1 MNSLYAVLL
10 WIEYIGTVAFAVSGA
25 IVGLRKHMDIF
36 GVCILGLCTA
46 TGGGL
51 MRDIILHVMP
61 ASVFQNPT
69 FAIIAIVSSVIVFL
83 PPVKKLVLSQSRG
96 GELMLFWAD
105 TLGLAAFTVA
115 GLRTAVSVYPQGG
128 TFLFCFL
135 AVITAVGGGMLRDMM
150 AQEIPSIFVKKVY
163 AVASLAGALC
173 SVLLLSISPLWAYIS
188 GALLVAAIRFLA
200 MHYHWHLP
208 RA

>member
-1 MNSLYAVLL
+1 MNQFNMILL
-10 WIEYIGTVAFAVSGA
+10 LIEYLGTVAFAVSGA
-25 IVGLRKHMDIF
+25 VVGIRKHMDIF

-51 MRDIILHVMP
+51 MRDIMLHVMP
-61 ASVFQNPT
+61 ASVFQNPV
-69 FAIIAIVSSVIVFL
+69 FAIIAIISSVIVFL
-83 PPVKKLVLSQSRG
+83 PPVKKFVLSDNRA

-115 GLRTAVSVYPQGG
+115 GLRTAITVYPDGG
-128 TFLFCFL
+128 RYLFCFL

-163 AVASLAGALC
+163 AVASLAGALVA
-173 SVLLLSISPLWAYIS
+173 VLLWNVTPMLAPILCF
-188 GALLVAAIRFLA
+188 ALVVVIRFLA
-200 MHYHWHLP
+200 MHFHWHLP

>member
-1 MNSLYAVLL
+1 
-10 WIEYIGTVAFAVSGA
+10 
-25 IVGLRKHMDIF
+25 MDVF

-51 MRDIILHVMP
+51 IRDIILHVMP
-61 ASVFQNPT
+61 ASVFANPT
-69 FAIIAIVSSVIVFL
+69 FAIVAIISSVIVFL
-83 PPVKKLVLSQSRG
+83 PPVKKLVLSQNHT
-96 GELMLFWAD
+96 GELLLFWAD
-105 TLGLAAFTVA
+105 TLGLAAFTVS
-115 GLRTAVSVYPQGG
+115 GLRTAIGTYPEGG
-128 TFLFCFL
+128 RFLFCFL

-173 SVLLLSISPLWAYIS
+173 AVLLWSISPLL
-188 GALLVAAIRFLA
+188 ALICGFVLVVIIRFLA